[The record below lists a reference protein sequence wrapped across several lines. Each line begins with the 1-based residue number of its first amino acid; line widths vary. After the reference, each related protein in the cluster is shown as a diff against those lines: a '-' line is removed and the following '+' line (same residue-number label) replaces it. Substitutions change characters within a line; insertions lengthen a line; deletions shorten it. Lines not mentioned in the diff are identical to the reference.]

1 MDCIC
6 RKSSQN
12 SSFIEEKL
20 HRKKKKKKK
29 KRVQTTEVP
38 HKEGHQQKVECLR
51 ESNKPLETLP
61 HIIRDVKLKKNSNVI
76 Y

>member
-1 MDCIC
+1 MWKKYSHC
-6 RKSSQN
+6 SQN
-12 SSFIEEKL
+12 SSSIEEKL
-20 HRKKKKKKK
+20 HRKKKK
-29 KRVQTTEVP
+29 REQTTEVP

-61 HIIRDVKLKKNSNVI
+61 HIFRDVKLKKNSNVI